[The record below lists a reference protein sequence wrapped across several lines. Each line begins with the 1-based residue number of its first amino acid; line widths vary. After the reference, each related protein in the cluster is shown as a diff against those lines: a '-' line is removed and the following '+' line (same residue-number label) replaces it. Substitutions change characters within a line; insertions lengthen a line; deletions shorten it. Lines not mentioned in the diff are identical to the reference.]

1 MEEQGFLHSLSM
13 RLNIW
18 ACGCVH
24 TCVRTYN
31 VSINHCSFPVPSRA
45 SSIHCY
51 NTLWTCIRQAATSQS
66 GPPWQGSQRRAI
78 CLVLMPVLEEVGW
91 HNAQNWLS
99 WVWVSRGMPHVHR
112 VLSTACPCLSWI
124 LRGWAAVCPTV
135 GRARTA
141 AHTTQPW
148 ACQLECD
155 PEPLCRCVA
164 IVSPAVLIRV
174 INVINNQG
182 FN

>member
-1 MEEQGFLHSLSM
+1 M
-13 RLNIW
+13 RINIW

-31 VSINHCSFPVPSRA
+31 VSINHCSFHVPGRA

-51 NTLWTCIRQAATSQS
+51 NTLWNCIKQAAISQS
-66 GPPWQGSQRRAI
+66 GPPWQGSQWRAI
-78 CLVLMPVLEEVGW
+78 CLILISIPEEVGW
-91 HNAQNWLS
+91 QNVQNWLF
-99 WVWVSRGMPHVHR
+99 WAWVSRGMPHVHL
-112 VLSTACPCLSWI
+112 VLSTACLCLPWI
-124 LRGWAAVCPTV
+124 LRDGAAMCPTV
-135 GRARTA
+135 RRAGAA
-141 AHTTQPW
+141 AHTRQPW

-155 PEPLCRCVA
+155 PEPLRRCVA